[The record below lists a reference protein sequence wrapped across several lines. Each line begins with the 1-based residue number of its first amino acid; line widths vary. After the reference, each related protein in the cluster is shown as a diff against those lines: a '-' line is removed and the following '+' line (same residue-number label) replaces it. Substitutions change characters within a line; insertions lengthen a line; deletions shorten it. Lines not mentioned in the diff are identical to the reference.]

1 MTGPMK
7 KDVRGEIRIAADQHN
22 TTAGWLAS
30 LKKWFASKQTG
41 RRLSSTEERG
51 PEAERAG

>member
-7 KDVRGEIRIAADQHN
+7 KGVRGEIRIAADQHN

-30 LKKWFASKQTG
+30 LKKWFATKQTG

-51 PEAERAG
+51 LAAERAG